1 MKLQEALNL
10 LKKTGYLC
18 ESGTPAATAFEE
30 YRQKVLNILITRVD
44 QVRAQ
49 EIVEYEESELR
60 DYAYRQGWSAEEAA
74 GAVIEWTTPSE
85 EQKEILD
92 FMYNNYDA
100 DYARSYGPDPAFD
113 QVSKLAQERFDY
125 STDIPSD
132 MYEFEILYGKSIDE

>member
-1 MKLQEALNL
+1 M
-10 LKKTGYLC
+10 KKTGYLC
-18 ESGTPAATAFEE
+18 ESGMPATPTFEE
-30 YRQKVLNILITRVD
+30 YRRKVLDILIKRVD

-60 DYAYRQGWSAEEAA
+60 DYAYRQGWSVEEAA
-74 GAVIEWTTPSE
+74 EAVIEWTTPSK

-113 QVSKLAQERFDY
+113 QVSELARERFDD
-125 STDIPSD
+125 SMDIPSD